1 MLTQLPQNIGT
12 LNNLQLLDVSK
23 NNLLFLPGTIQHL
36 RLHSLDISGN
46 LFLKIKHRT
55 IAFNENTLDK
65 GLPSL
70 VESSARN
77 LLKSRFL
84 FFLFLFVYV
93 YNVYVYV
100 YNLFSFIF
108 LLS

>member
-12 LNNLQLLDVSK
+12 MNNLQLLDVAK

-36 RLHSLDISGN
+36 RLYFLDISEN
-46 LFLKIKHRT
+46 LFSKIKYHN
-55 IAFNENTLDK
+55 IAFNESTLDK

-70 VESSARN
+70 VEFSART

-84 FFLFLFVYV
+84 LFLF
-93 YNVYVYV
+93 
-100 YNLFSFIF
+100 FFTCICI
-108 LLS
+108 